1 VPQEIVV
8 AVAVAVAAKSA
19 KCGESVPELA
29 SEGVGNFKRHLLGLA
44 CWRIMTRLPS
54 LN

>member
-1 VPQEIVV
+1 VPLEIVV
-8 AVAVAVAAKSA
+8 AFAFAVAAKSA
-19 KCGESVPELA
+19 KFGESVPKLA